1 MLISSVAVFAF
12 IAVINL
18 SIIST
23 SRIEIIKAKNF
34 IINKQKVKNKIYDP
48 TKKCLKMPV
57 QIKLQK
63 KYIFSIIQSDTS
75 NVMNYS

>member
-1 MLISSVAVFAF
+1 MLISSVAVVAF

-34 IINKQKVKNKIYDP
+34 VINKQKVKNKIYDP
-48 TKKCLKMPV
+48 TKKASWRIPW
-57 QIKLQK
+57 QIKLNSAL
-63 KYIFSIIQSDTS
+63 FSRIHQMLWIIL
-75 NVMNYS
+75 

>member
-1 MLISSVAVFAF
+1 MQDQKMLISSVIVFAF

-34 IINKQKVKNKIYDP
+34 VINKQKVKNKIYDP
-48 TKKCLKMPV
+48 TKNLEIPA
-57 QIKLQK
+57 QIKLL
-63 KYIFSIIQSDTS
+63 
-75 NVMNYS
+75 